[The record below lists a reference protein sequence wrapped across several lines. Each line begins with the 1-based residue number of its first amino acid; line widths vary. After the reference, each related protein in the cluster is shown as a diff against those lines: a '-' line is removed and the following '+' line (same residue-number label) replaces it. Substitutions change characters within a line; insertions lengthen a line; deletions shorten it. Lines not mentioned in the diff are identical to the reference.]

1 MTKCSTATAQGG
13 EWRNPRARIRRRAG
27 LKLGKE
33 SRKRGRAW
41 HCQQKACKRDAKQ
54 EQRNF
59 PETKGG
65 ESQNRAGGQPQPQR
79 PSARGGRARKNAQHP
94 EVTGD
99 SGENHFREKGKW
111 KHNCLFKQQV
121 RRWRNRAPGEAES
134 GPDFTSERGVPDSLA
149 WGKHRISCCRSWPGG
164 KNLVGGRGITA
175 EADEQAWLGFCP
187 LNSCRKGPA
196 PHDLAPITH
205 SQYSLLSHMPRFS
218 FRWHRPSLRDFPQ
231 QILHESW

>member
-33 SRKRGRAW
+33 SRKRGREW
-41 HCQQKACKRDAKQ
+41 HCQESACKRDAKQ

-99 SGENHFREKGKW
+99 SGENHFREKGK
-111 KHNCLFKQQV
+111 
-121 RRWRNRAPGEAES
+121 
-134 GPDFTSERGVPDSLA
+134 
-149 WGKHRISCCRSWPGG
+149 
-164 KNLVGGRGITA
+164 
-175 EADEQAWLGFCP
+175 
-187 LNSCRKGPA
+187 
-196 PHDLAPITH
+196 
-205 SQYSLLSHMPRFS
+205 
-218 FRWHRPSLRDFPQ
+218 
-231 QILHESW
+231 